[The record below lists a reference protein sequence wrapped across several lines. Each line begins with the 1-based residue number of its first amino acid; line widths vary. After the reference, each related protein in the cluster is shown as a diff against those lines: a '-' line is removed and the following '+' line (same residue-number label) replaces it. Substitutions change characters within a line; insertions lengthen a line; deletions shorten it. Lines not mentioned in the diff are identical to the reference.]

1 MILRALRGFAAFW
14 FDFIVGDD
22 WRIAAGVALLLAG
35 GAALVHGEVVRTD
48 VIAIVLPLLIVGLV
62 AVSILH
68 DARHMDAELTAPA
81 DTPDTAPRHSPDIH
95 DPY

>member
-1 MILRALRGFAAFW
+1 MLRALRGFAAFW
-14 FDFIVGDD
+14 YDFIVGDD

-35 GAALVHGEVVRTD
+35 GAALVRSEVVRTD

-62 AVSILH
+62 AASILH

-81 DTPDTAPRHSPDIH
+81 DTPGTAP
-95 DPY
+95 

>member
-1 MILRALRGFAAFW
+1 
-14 FDFIVGDD
+14 
-22 WRIAAGVALLLAG
+22 
-35 GAALVHGEVVRTD
+35 VHGEVVRTD